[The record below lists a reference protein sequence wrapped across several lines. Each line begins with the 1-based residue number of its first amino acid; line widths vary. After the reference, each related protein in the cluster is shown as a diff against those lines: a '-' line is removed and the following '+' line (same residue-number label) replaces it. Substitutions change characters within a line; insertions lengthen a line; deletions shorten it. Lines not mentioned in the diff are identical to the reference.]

1 MTNLVERGNFGEAI
15 NGISAHFFVSGKP
28 IPQGSL
34 KFINGHAIHVRAQ
47 DLALW
52 RADIARVA
60 KLSHVEK
67 AEEGVEI
74 SLTFVTNKPKSVKR
88 SEPYIR
94 PDLDKLIRAVLD
106 GLTGVA
112 YEDDGQVVKVIAQKQ
127 YGDNEGVWIRITDN
141 KKLRDS
147 KQLITAVVNT
157 EVNTYSD

>member
-1 MTNLVERGNFGEAI
+1 MTNPVTRGNFGEAVV
-15 NGISAHFFVSGKP
+15 GISAQFFVSGKAV
-28 IPQGSL
+28 PQGSL

-60 KLSHVEK
+60 KLSHIQK

-74 SLTFVTNKPKSVKR
+74 TLTFVVTRPKSVKR
-88 SEPYIR
+88 LEPHTR

-112 YEDDGQVVKVIAQKQ
+112 YEDDGQVTKVIAQKQ
-127 YGDNEGVWIRITDN
+127 YGTNEGVWIRLVDN

-147 KQLITAVVNT
+147 QLASVKVST
-157 EVNTYSD
+157 EINAYSD

>member
-1 MTNLVERGNFGEAI
+1 MTNPVTLGNFGEAVI
-15 NGISAHFFVSGKP
+15 GTSAQFFVNGKAV
-28 IPQGSL
+28 PQGSL

-60 KLSHVEK
+60 KLSHIQK

-74 SLTFVTNKPKSVKR
+74 TLTFVVTRPKSVKR
-88 SEPYIR
+88 LEPHTR

-112 YEDDGQVVKVIAQKQ
+112 YEDDGQVTKVIAQKQ
-127 YGDNEGVWIRITDN
+127 YGTNEGVWIRLVDN

-147 KQLITAVVNT
+147 QLTSVKVTT
-157 EVNTYSD
+157 EINAYSD

>member
-1 MTNLVERGNFGEAI
+1 MTNPVTRGNFGEAI
-15 NGISAHFFVSGKP
+15 SGISAQFFVSGKP
-28 IPQGSL
+28 VPQGSL

-60 KLSHVEK
+60 KLSHVQK

-74 SLTFVTNKPKSVKR
+74 ALTFITNKPKTSKR

-112 YEDDGQVVKVIAQKQ
+112 YEDDGQVTKVIAQKQ
-127 YGDNEGVWIRITDN
+127 YGNSEGVWIRITDN

-147 KQLITAVVNT
+147 QLILNAIDT
-157 EVNTYSD
+157 EVNTYTD